1 MTFTK
6 FHALLGL
13 GQSFK
18 MKIVLLPSSFASP
31 LSTIKLKRTVIA
43 WSVKLLATDDPLGS
57 VPCKNFVQWIMR
69 DKGAQV
75 LSSVLTAPTSQYMC
89 RHRDDQLGWT
99 PAGPR

>member
-6 FHALLGL
+6 FHALHGL

-18 MKIVLLPSSFASP
+18 MKIVLFPSSFASP
-31 LSTIKLKRTVIA
+31 LSIKLKRTVIA
-43 WSVKLLATDDPLGS
+43 WSVKLLATDNPLGS
-57 VPCKNFVQWIMR
+57 VPCKNFVQCIMR

-99 PAGPR
+99 PAGLR